1 MKRNEKM
8 KKMLLKIWAQNS
20 TKPTTRIY
28 KVSGRRFSSSIVP
41 NIFKKGY
48 VKVSY
53 GTKVCNF
60 GCKCEFF
67 NDGEYTTRTEFIKA
81 IKDFLEED

>member
-1 MKRNEKM
+1 M

-20 TKPTTRIY
+20 TKPTTRTY
-28 KVSGRRFSSSIVP
+28 KVSKRRFTSRFVP
-41 NIFKKGY
+41 VNFKNAY

-53 GTKVCNF
+53 GTKVCSQ
-60 GCKCEFF
+60 GCVCEFF

>member
-1 MKRNEKM
+1 MKM

-20 TKPTTRIY
+20 TKPTTRCY
-28 KVSGRRFSSSIVP
+28 KVAGRRFISSVVP
-41 NIFKKGY
+41 NSFKKAY

-53 GTKVCNF
+53 GMKVCNF
-60 GCKCEFF
+60 GCKCEFD
-67 NDGEYTTRTEFIKA
+67 NEAEATTKPTLLKL